1 MLKSISAT
9 NYRSFRRLSV
19 ELAPLTLFV
28 GPNNSGKSSI
38 VSVIRLLSQTIES
51 NDPNVRLLLNGALGD
66 FGTYKDLVH
75 ENETRR
81 HLDISFTIIPETDL
95 RLIRANKR
103 SIAFNLQYKYRSSLK
118 EIILKRIECHG
129 DGEHHITAEF
139 SEDSER
145 FLVRRVADQ
154 DVPPSFAS
162 SGTFHTFDVRN
173 FLPRFALSPP
183 TENLD
188 ALAKL
193 AIDKARLVSRNAFIT
208 AHAFQSPEW
217 SCLLMRP

>member
-129 DGEHHITAEF
+129 DGE
-139 SEDSER
+139 
-145 FLVRRVADQ
+145 
-154 DVPPSFAS
+154 
-162 SGTFHTFDVRN
+162 
-173 FLPRFALSPP
+173 
-183 TENLD
+183 
-188 ALAKL
+188 
-193 AIDKARLVSRNAFIT
+193 
-208 AHAFQSPEW
+208 
-217 SCLLMRP
+217 